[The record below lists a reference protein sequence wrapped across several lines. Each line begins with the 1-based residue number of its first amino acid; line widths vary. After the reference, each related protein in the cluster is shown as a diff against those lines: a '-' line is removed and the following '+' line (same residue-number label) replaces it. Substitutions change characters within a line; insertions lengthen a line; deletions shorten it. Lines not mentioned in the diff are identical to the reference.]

1 MGDGPPTLWEWFARN
16 WQTGRVGS
24 ISDLLGDHL
33 LMSLVPIV
41 AGLVLALP
49 LGLASVRWRW
59 LYQPTSGVFNVIYAL
74 PSLPVFMLLISVTGL
89 SPVTVIIPLTF
100 YAMAVLIPA
109 VVDGLGSVPDHVRQS
124 AVAMGFTPLRRL
136 VQVEL
141 PIAAPVVLGRAA
153 RGRRLQ
159 HQPGERGRAD
169 RPGRPRHALHQG
181 LPEPVPAAGHR
192 RDRADRPAGA
202 GRRRAAGPVPAAAH
216 PVGTGEGDVVTW
228 LTDFFGDPA
237 RWSGPDGIPVRLL
250 EHLEFSVLAL
260 VLAMLIAIPLGLLI
274 GHTGRGGVVV
284 VVSANLA
291 RALPTLGILV
301 LFVLLLGT
309 ASIWP
314 VIIPLVLLAVPPI
327 LVNTFEGIR
336 GVDPELRDAAYGM
349 GLRGGQVLG
358 RVLVPVALPLILL
371 GLRLSAIQVVATT
384 TVAAYTGLGGLGRF
398 IIDGF
403 ATQDYSSVVGGS
415 VLIVLFALVVQ
426 LAFMLTQRV
435 TVSPG
440 VSQRLKIR

>member
-1 MGDGPPTLWEWFARN
+1 M
-16 WQTGRVGS
+16 
-24 ISDLLGDHL
+24 
-33 LMSLVPIV
+33 
-41 AGLVLALP
+41 
-49 LGLASVRWRW
+49 
-59 LYQPTSGVFNVIYAL
+59 
-74 PSLPVFMLLISVTGL
+74 
-89 SPVTVIIPLTF
+89 
-100 YAMAVLIPA
+100 
-109 VVDGLGSVPDHVRQS
+109 
-124 AVAMGFTPLRRL
+124 
-136 VQVEL
+136 
-141 PIAAPVVLGRAA
+141 
-153 RGRRLQ
+153 
-159 HQPGERGRAD
+159 
-169 RPGRPRHALHQG
+169 
-181 LPEPVPAAGHR
+181 
-192 RDRADRPAGA
+192 
-202 GRRRAAGPVPAAAH
+202 
-216 PVGTGEGDVVTW
+216 TW

-237 RWSGPDGIPVRLL
+237 RWSGPDGIPVRML
-250 EHLEFSVLAL
+250 EHLQFSVLAL

-398 IIDGF
+398 MIDGF

>member
-1 MGDGPPTLWEWFARN
+1 M
-16 WQTGRVGS
+16 
-24 ISDLLGDHL
+24 
-33 LMSLVPIV
+33 
-41 AGLVLALP
+41 
-49 LGLASVRWRW
+49 
-59 LYQPTSGVFNVIYAL
+59 
-74 PSLPVFMLLISVTGL
+74 
-89 SPVTVIIPLTF
+89 
-100 YAMAVLIPA
+100 
-109 VVDGLGSVPDHVRQS
+109 
-124 AVAMGFTPLRRL
+124 
-136 VQVEL
+136 
-141 PIAAPVVLGRAA
+141 
-153 RGRRLQ
+153 
-159 HQPGERGRAD
+159 
-169 RPGRPRHALHQG
+169 
-181 LPEPVPAAGHR
+181 
-192 RDRADRPAGA
+192 
-202 GRRRAAGPVPAAAH
+202 
-216 PVGTGEGDVVTW
+216 TW

-260 VLAMLIAIPLGLLI
+260 ALAMLIAIPLGLLI

-398 IIDGF
+398 MIDGF
-403 ATQDYSSVVGGS
+403 ATRDYASVVGGS

-426 LAFMLTQRV
+426 VAFMLTQTV

-440 VSQRLKIR
+440 VSQRLKVR